1 LSEEAGERRLWLLA
15 GAAVVALTAWSAYG
29 LTSATGDYGNP
40 GCSDWHCEDPSTSL
54 HALVTGDLGTFFRE
68 QPGVGLTSL
77 ALRAPAVAIAHA
89 AGGGLR
95 AEYRAGALMCVV
107 TAGLLAVW
115 ISWRARQRGA
125 SLPAALGLLVL
136 WVVAIVWGRS
146 LTFGHPEE
154 PLAGALAIVAVLLA
168 AERRPVAAAIA
179 IGLAI
184 GTKEWAFLA
193 APAVVLAGQ
202 PRDWRRM
209 ALPAVATL
217 GLTIGVLA
225 IGNPSSFRAAHEAL
239 QHGDEHPLTPANVW
253 FRFGHKQITA
263 VSGSVVAYVVHPPK
277 AIGRWCRPFV
287 TLLALVTGLIFYRRR
302 GFGSL
307 DTLALVAFL
316 FVCRGVFDTQ
326 TFSYHLSPML
336 MAIPAWEV
344 LSRQRLPVVG
354 ALAAVAFEL
363 TVHVVAPHMSANAF
377 NAIYLAWTLPLLSY
391 LLVMAMRRPATPCSA
406 RSARRRRRLAR
417 SAGT

>member
-1 LSEEAGERRLWLLA
+1 MSEETRRAGDRRVWLLA

-29 LTSATGDYGNP
+29 LTRTTGDYGSP
-40 GCSDWHCEDPSTSL
+40 RCADWHCEDASASL
-54 HALVTGDLGTFFRE
+54 HALVTGDFGTFFR
-68 QPGVGLTSL
+68 QQSGIGLTSL
-77 ALRAPAVAIAHA
+77 LLRAPAVAIAHN

-95 AEYRAGALMCVV
+95 AEYRAGALMCVLA
-107 TAGLLAVW
+107 AGLLAVW
-115 ISWRARQRGA
+115 ISWRARRRGA
-125 SLPAALGLLVL
+125 SPAAALGLLAL

-146 LTFGHPEE
+146 LMFGHPEE

-168 AERRPVAAAIA
+168 AERRPVAAGIA

-193 APAVVLAGQ
+193 APAVVVAGQ
-202 PRDWRRM
+202 PLDWRRM
-209 ALPAVATL
+209 ALPAVATV
-217 GLTIGVLA
+217 GLTVALLG

-263 VSGSVVAYVVHPPK
+263 ASGNVVAYVVQPPN

-287 TLLALVTGLIFYRRR
+287 TLLALVSGLIFFRRR

-326 TFSYHLSPML
+326 TFSYHLVPMV

-344 LSRQRLPVVG
+344 LSRRRLPVVG
-354 ALAAVAFEL
+354 VLAAVAFEL
-363 TVHVVAPHMSANAF
+363 TVHVVAPHMSADAF

-391 LLVMAMRRPATPCSA
+391 LLVVAMRRPATPC
-406 RSARRRRRLAR
+406 
-417 SAGT
+417 